1 MPYNSNEKEKPT
13 CPICGKP
20 TANMYN
26 KYQRYG
32 LCAEHSKQFNN
43 NEIEKCPDC
52 GKWHRTNEICSCKI
66 DKHNK
71 EQVALSKKETKNND
85 ISDQECIV
93 CGKPSYGK
101 KQCKECF
108 RETKEYMDSLDKNA
122 TISENRNYYYN
133 LKDYTFRRG
142 SIEDVMTNCNKMI
155 AIATNNLHG
164 NDDSGLYD
172 RVFKDVSDIITKKK
186 AYFTEIQNKNNKQ
199 ENNVQPIKKIE
210 EQDDSK
216 FYFHYSEDG
225 HALDSEMEIKIDDVL
240 YSSEIF
246 HCCHKPITEITS
258 HNKTSDWFI
267 PIDSINKGI
276 YIEYW
281 GMNTPKYIADKTEK
295 IELYKKFNIPFIEI
309 QKDEPKNNTQLFKA
323 NLIREIT
330 NKAIEYFGKMPQWK
344 K

>member
-1 MPYNSNEKEKPT
+1 
-13 CPICGKP
+13 
-20 TANMYN
+20 
-26 KYQRYG
+26 
-32 LCAEHSKQFNN
+32 
-43 NEIEKCPDC
+43 
-52 GKWHRTNEICSCKI
+52 
-66 DKHNK
+66 
-71 EQVALSKKETKNND
+71 
-85 ISDQECIV
+85 
-93 CGKPSYGK
+93 
-101 KQCKECF
+101 
-108 RETKEYMDSLDKNA
+108 
-122 TISENRNYYYN
+122 
-133 LKDYTFRRG
+133 
-142 SIEDVMTNCNKMI
+142 
-155 AIATNNLHG
+155 
-164 NDDSGLYD
+164 
-172 RVFKDVSDIITKKK
+172 
-186 AYFTEIQNKNNKQ
+186 
-199 ENNVQPIKKIE
+199 
-210 EQDDSK
+210 
-216 FYFHYSEDG
+216 
-225 HALDSEMEIKIDDVL
+225 MEIKIDDVL